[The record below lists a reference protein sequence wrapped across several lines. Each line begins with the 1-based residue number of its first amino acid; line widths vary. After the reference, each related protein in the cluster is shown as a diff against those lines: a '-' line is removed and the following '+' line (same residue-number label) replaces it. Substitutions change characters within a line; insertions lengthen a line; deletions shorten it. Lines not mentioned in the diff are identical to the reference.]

1 MRKIPAMNIR
11 INDLPDTLR
20 PRERMAREGA
30 AALSDAEILAIFLR
44 VGVKG
49 QSAIEIGRRLLQTHG
64 GLSALGHLDLT
75 QLSAEHGLGL
85 AKAAQLVA
93 AFELGAR
100 VAREHGRLTPL
111 DSPIAAYDTFAPQM
125 RHLPCES
132 LRIALLDTR
141 LRATRF
147 LTISDGTVNE
157 TIAHPR
163 DILHPVVLHRAHG
176 FLLVHNHP
184 SGDPSPSRADRDL
197 TRRIAEAAAL
207 LQVNFLDHLI
217 IGRPSPHHEPY
228 FSFQESGLL

>member
-1 MRKIPAMNIR
+1 MNTR

-30 AALSDAEILAIFLR
+30 SALSDAELIAIFLR

-49 QSAIEIGRRLLQTHG
+49 ESAIDVGRRLLATHG
-64 GLSALGHLDLT
+64 SLGALGQLDIS

-85 AKAAQLVA
+85 AKAAQLA
-93 AFELGAR
+93 AAVELGSR
-100 VAREHGRLTPL
+100 VAKERGRRTPL
-111 DSPIAAYDTFAPQM
+111 DSPQIVYDIFAPQM

-132 LRIALLDTR
+132 LRLALLDTR

-147 LTISDGTVNE
+147 VTVSEGTVNE

-163 DILHPVVLHRAHG
+163 DILHPSVLHRAHG
-176 FLLVHNHP
+176 FVLVHNHP
-184 SGDPSPSRADRDL
+184 SGDPSPSRADREL
-197 TRRIAEAAAL
+197 TRRIAEASTL
-207 LQVNFLDHLI
+207 LQINFLDHLI
-217 IGRPSPHHEPY
+217 VGRPSPHHEAY